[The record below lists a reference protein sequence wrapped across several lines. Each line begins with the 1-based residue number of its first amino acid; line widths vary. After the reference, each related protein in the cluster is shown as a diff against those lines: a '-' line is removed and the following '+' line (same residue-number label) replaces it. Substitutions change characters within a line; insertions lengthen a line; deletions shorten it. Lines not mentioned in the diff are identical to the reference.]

1 MGQKHGIQDR
11 PPPMNVDEFLV
22 WAEGREGKFELDDG
36 TVVAMAPERLV
47 HGRMKVSIQTALA
60 NAIRAAGLA
69 CESILDSIAVRIT
82 PTTSY
87 VPDVLV
93 HCGERLAGDVRET
106 ASPVVVVVGTL
117 CSANRGSRR
126 RSSPLR
132 APGIEPKRSS
142 PSDRSTSSPLTR
154 GDPSARTVASTF
166 TSCASRT
173 PRTRPAKS
181 GSVRTN
187 SPQDV
192 TTPTMHL
199 TPDTGRR

>member
-106 ASPVVVVVGTL
+106 ASPVVVVEVL
-117 CSANRGSRR
+117 
-126 RSSPLR
+126 
-132 APGIEPKRSS
+132 S
-142 PSDRSTSSPLTR
+142 PSSEYRDVGIKLRGYFSVAAIRHYLIVHPEQRLVIHHARGEGDVIATRILAEGPLVL
-154 GDPSARTVASTF
+154 DPPGLAIRIEDLLG
-166 TSCASRT
+166 
-173 PRTRPAKS
+173 PAE
-181 GSVRTN
+181 
-187 SPQDV
+187 
-192 TTPTMHL
+192 
-199 TPDTGRR
+199 